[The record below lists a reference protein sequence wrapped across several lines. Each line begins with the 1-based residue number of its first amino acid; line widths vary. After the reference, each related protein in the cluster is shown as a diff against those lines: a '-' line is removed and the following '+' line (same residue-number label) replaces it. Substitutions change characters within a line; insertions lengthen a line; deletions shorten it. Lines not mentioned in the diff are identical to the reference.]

1 MDNSTT
7 KLARGGDSI
16 YNQLENKPFLRYG
29 VVKALESDSGNK
41 DTGLGR
47 IKVYIKGPISTG
59 GDGDTP
65 DESLASTDIQQL
77 PWCFPLLP
85 KHLQT
90 QPKVGEVV
98 WIFTI
103 SRNNEHADRL
113 YLGPIVSQLT
123 LLDKDPF
130 QYSALAGFSFGP
142 QKPNVNPALIPEMKG
157 VFPSQSDISIQGRFN
172 TDITQKK
179 NEVVIRAGKFVTSTS
194 NPSNPYNIKFNGATQ
209 TYLQL
214 KYDVVTAPKTDNQP
228 EQRGSVANLVAN
240 KINLITLA
248 NGSPSFNV
256 LNPDN
261 LISDADLAS
270 ILATAHQ
277 LPFGDVLLQY
287 LRLLKDAVLNH
298 VHNGSGN
305 AATDLTISG
314 KKQAVAAFK
323 AKADEL
329 EKAMLSS
336 NVRIN

>member
-103 SRNNEHADRL
+103 
-113 YLGPIVSQLT
+113 I
-123 LLDKDPF
+123 F
-130 QYSALAGFSFGP
+130 F
-142 QKPNVNPALIPEMKG
+142 
-157 VFPSQSDISIQGRFN
+157 
-172 TDITQKK
+172 
-179 NEVVIRAGKFVTSTS
+179 
-194 NPSNPYNIKFNGATQ
+194 
-209 TYLQL
+209 
-214 KYDVVTAPKTDNQP
+214 
-228 EQRGSVANLVAN
+228 
-240 KINLITLA
+240 
-248 NGSPSFNV
+248 
-256 LNPDN
+256 
-261 LISDADLAS
+261 
-270 ILATAHQ
+270 
-277 LPFGDVLLQY
+277 
-287 LRLLKDAVLNH
+287 
-298 VHNGSGN
+298 
-305 AATDLTISG
+305 TI
-314 KKQAVAAFK
+314 
-323 AKADEL
+323 
-329 EKAMLSS
+329 
-336 NVRIN
+336 